1 MFNRVSAK
9 SILLGAV
16 SAVALIS
23 VAHAADVVAPVQGTA
38 GYNWSGLYVGFGGGA
53 GGGVHDLTAGGTFAL
68 PFGRDGVFGELTVG
82 YDYMVN
88 ERFLVGAYADA
99 RYGNIGFSLDVPG
112 GSFKSEADY
121 GFDVL
126 ARAGYLV
133 TPQTLAYV
141 LGGYSRQH
149 FKISAT
155 GVGTFYD
162 WSSNGYV
169 LGLGMETVVHN
180 NWTLK
185 GEYRYS
191 KYASNDLGSGGFI
204 STDPSYHTFHVG
216 LNYRLNGGAT
226 DAGFETPAYNWT
238 GFYVGGALGAGST
251 KDKFGNFFGTGSFN
265 GFGGDGVLG
274 ELSAGYDHDF
284 GSWVAGVMV
293 DGRYSG
299 ISSEV
304 GSGFGLGFKV
314 SADYGFDVLGRVGM
328 KASESTLAYVLGG
341 YSLQHMKLDVPSGG
355 GGGPLPDW
363 NSSGYSVG
371 GGIESALTDKVAVNL
386 EYRYSHFASKDVGGG
401 TEITPSFQTV
411 RLGLKYKFN

>member
-1 MFNRVSAK
+1 MFIRKSAK
-9 SILLGAV
+9 SILFSAV
-16 SAVALIS
+16 SIVALMS
-23 VAHAADVVAPVQGTA
+23 AAHAADVVQPVEGTP

-53 GGGVHDLTAGGTFAL
+53 GGGVHDLSIGGTPVSI

-88 ERFLVGAYADA
+88 ERFLAGVYADA

-112 GSFKSEADY
+112 GSIKSEADY

-126 ARAGYLV
+126 ARAGYLI

-141 LGGYSRQH
+141 LGGYSWQH

-155 GVGTFYD
+155 GVGTLYD
-162 WSSNGYV
+162 WSASGYV
-169 LGLGMETVVHN
+169 LGLGMETVLRD

-191 KYASNDLGSGGFI
+191 KYASNDLGSGGFV

-251 KDKFGNFFGTGSFN
+251 KNKFDSGFGFQSFN

-274 ELSAGYDHDF
+274 ELSIGYDHDF
-284 GSWVAGVMV
+284 GSWVVGIMA

-299 ISSEV
+299 ISTEV
-304 GSGFGLGFKV
+304 GGFSTFNID
-314 SADYGFDVLGRVGM
+314 ADYGFDALGRVGM
-328 KASESTLAYVLGG
+328 KVSESTLAYVLGG
-341 YSLQHMKLDVPSGG
+341 YSWQHFKLDVPSGG
-355 GGGPLPDW
+355 GGGPLPHW

-386 EYRYSHFASKDVGGG
+386 EYRYSHYASKDVGGS
-401 TEITPSFQTV
+401 TDITPSFQTV